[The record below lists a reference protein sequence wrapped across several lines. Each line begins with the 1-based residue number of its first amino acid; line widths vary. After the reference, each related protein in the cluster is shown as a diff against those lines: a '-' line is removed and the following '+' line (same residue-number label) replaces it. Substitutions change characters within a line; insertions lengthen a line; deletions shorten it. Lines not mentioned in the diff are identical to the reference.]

1 MRSVG
6 FELPYDFKFRPTD
19 DNGGHAQDKPLPGP
33 SQTPQGNGE
42 TQDKPLFRA
51 QAMRSLNYRLQVC
64 LHLLCSDDAVLAGPD
79 KDSSLAAGDAE
90 WRQRLPVPVLTY
102 CWDASSQHRLR
113 FLG

>member
-1 MRSVG
+1 MRSVAHE
-6 FELPYDFKFRPTD
+6 FSHDIKYRPTH
-19 DNGGHAQDKPLPGP
+19 DNGGQAQDKPLPGP
-33 SQTPQGNGE
+33 SQTPEVNGE

-51 QAMRSLNYRLQVC
+51 QAGRSPDYSLQVS